1 MTFLQRTARRLTQW
15 ARRSEVEAAMDAEM
29 RDHLERE
36 IAERMARGA
45 DRTEATRLALRDF
58 GGVERFKEEARD
70 VVGLRFLDD
79 ASRDL
84 RFASRLLR
92 RNTGFT
98 AAVVLTFALG
108 IGCTSA
114 IFTLVNGILIRP
126 LPYARSAELVALW
139 ERNVS
144 RAVDRNVVSAATFE
158 RWRDESRSF
167 TDVAAMVPAPRTLQ
181 GAPAER
187 LSAAQVSAAYFRL
200 LGVRPAL
207 GRAFTTVDELKGGAD
222 VAILSDALWRRRF
235 GADSSIVGRPIVL
248 DGAPYTV
255 VGVMPRDFEPP
266 RFGWMTEDPLWIPF
280 AVTAD
285 NRKWGRFL
293 HVIARLR
300 RGVTLDAAR
309 AELVALAERASSEKI
324 ENREWSSTIVPL
336 DEQITGTVRRPL
348 LTLFGAVTLLLL
360 MSVVNVANLVTG
372 FTRRRAHELG
382 LRRAIGATRWRL
394 FRQQLMLSVAL
405 GALAALVGLGVALV
419 ATRALVALMPPD
431 VPRLA
436 GAHVDGSVVWFVL
449 AIAGLTTLVVAWR
462 SVVGPAPRLG
472 DALSLGASRTTSG
485 LSGRRLVSAE
495 IAIGLV
501 LSVLAVLMVRSFV
514 KLTAVDLGFQP
525 AHVAVARVSL
535 PSARYATD
543 AQQRQFFDALLAR
556 VRSLPGIAA
565 ASVATTSPF
574 ACCAPAT
581 TAADAARA
589 DDPRAP
595 SPTVDVRFV
604 DTSYFA
610 TLRVPLVSGRLFAPN
625 EPATGPPR
633 TVISRALAR
642 ALWGDAD
649 PIGHRLSLVLFGTT
663 TAEVIGV
670 VGDTRYSD
678 ARTSPRGVAY
688 LATNR
693 YPSSERDLIVRGA
706 GDASILI
713 APIRAALASLDAA
726 IPLYREAPLQRT
738 VDQTLAPERLVA
750 ALLSAFALLALSL
763 AAVGVHGVLSSDVT
777 RRRREIGIRVA
788 LGATRR
794 EVYGLV
800 LRRAVVPTLEGLAIG
815 IAAALLLA
823 RALSALV
830 FGIGPWDPTT
840 FAIVVF
846 SLTAVAL
853 TATWIPAWRASR
865 VSPLEAIKV
874 D

>member
-1 MTFLQRTARRLTQW
+1 MTFLQRVVRRLKQW
-15 ARRSEVEAAMDAEM
+15 ARRGEVEAAMDAEM

-36 IAERMARGA
+36 IADRVARGA
-45 DRTEATRLALRDF
+45 DRTEARRLALRDF

-84 RFASRLLR
+84 RFALRLLR
-92 RNTGFT
+92 RNMGFT
-98 AAVVLTFALG
+98 VAVVLTFALG

-114 IFTLVNGILIRP
+114 IFTLVNGILIRA
-126 LPYARSAELVALW
+126 LPYPQASALVALW
-139 ERNVS
+139 ERNVP
-144 RAVDRNVVSAATFE
+144 RAVDRNVVSVATFE
-158 RWRDESRSF
+158 RWRDVARSF

-200 LGVRPAL
+200 LGGRPAL
-207 GRAFTTVDELKGGAD
+207 GRVFTTTDELNGGAN
-222 VAILSDALWRRRF
+222 VAILSDAFWRRRF

-248 DGAPYTV
+248 DGAAYTV
-255 VGVMPRDFEPP
+255 VGVMPGDFEAP

-280 AVTAD
+280 AATAD

-300 RGVTLDAAR
+300 PGVTLEKAR
-309 AELVALAERASSEKI
+309 AELVALGERAASEKV
-324 ENREWSSTIVPL
+324 ENKDWSATIVSL
-336 DEQITGTVRRPL
+336 DEQITGSVRRPL

-360 MSVVNVANLVTG
+360 MSVVNAANLVTG

-394 FRQQLMLSVAL
+394 FQQQLTLSVTL
-405 GALAALVGLGVALV
+405 GALAAIIGLGVALA

-436 GAHVDGSVVWFVL
+436 GARVDGTVVWFVL
-449 AIAGLTTLVVAWR
+449 AIAGLTTVVVAWR
-462 SVVGPAPRLG
+462 SVIGAAPRLEE
-472 DALSLGASRTTSG
+472 ALSLSGSRTTSS
-485 LSGRRLVSAE
+485 LSGRRLVSVE

-501 LSVLAVLMVRSFV
+501 LSVLAVLMLRSFV

-525 AHVAVARVSL
+525 GHVAVARVSL
-535 PSARYATD
+535 PSARYATE
-543 AQQRQFFDALLAR
+543 AQQRQFFDALTAR
-556 VRSLPGIAA
+556 VRSLPGVTG

-581 TAADAARA
+581 TAGDAARA
-589 DDPRAP
+589 DDRRAP
-595 SPTVDVRFV
+595 APTVDVRFV

-610 TLRVPLVSGRLFAPN
+610 TLRIPLVSGRIFAPN
-625 EPATGPPR
+625 EPTSGPPR
-633 TVISRALAR
+633 TVISRTLAR

-649 PIGHRLSLVLFGTT
+649 PIGRRVSLVLFGTT

-706 GDASILI
+706 GDPNALI
-713 APIRAALASLDAA
+713 APIRASLASLDAA
-726 IPLYREAPLQRT
+726 IPLYREAALERT
-738 VDQTLAPERLVA
+738 VDQTLAPERFVA

-763 AAVGVHGVLSSDVT
+763 AAVGVHGVLSGDVT

-788 LGATRR
+788 LGATRQ

-800 LRRAVVPTLEGLAIG
+800 MRRALVPTLEGLAVG
-815 IAAALLLA
+815 LAAALLLA

-830 FGIGPWDPTT
+830 FGIGPWDPTSFVT
-840 FAIVVF
+840 VVF
-846 SLTAVAL
+846 GLAAVAL
-853 TATWIPAWRASR
+853 AATWIPAWRASR
-865 VSPLEAIKV
+865 VSPLEAIKI